1 MGVQTHFRSSPLC
14 SLVSVY
20 SKAFYTYMTAIC
32 EGALNNFDNLLEY
45 KEEILGLLRRPG
57 QKVRSVI

>member
-1 MGVQTHFRSSPLC
+1 MKPKFPF

-32 EGALNNFDNLLEY
+32 EGALHNFDNLIEY
-45 KEEILGLLRRPG
+45 KEEICRLLRRPG
-57 QKVRSVI
+57 QKVVILFP